1 MATMDSPGS
10 SLTII
15 RALQNEV
22 LRGLCPSILCAG
34 HGDAAWQGEESR
46 VVTARFRGWRLT
58 GTPWGSP
65 SSDRSWKMGG
75 GSGSGVESALG

>member
-1 MATMDSPGS
+1 MDSPGS
-10 SLTII
+10 FLTII

-46 VVTARFRGWRLT
+46 VVTATLRGCRVT
-58 GTPWGSP
+58 GAPWGSL
-65 SSDRSWKMGG
+65 SSD
-75 GSGSGVESALG
+75 GSQKV